1 MKHHILLIRTST
13 FDYLRIELELLLE
26 WFFEILLVFPNDSI
40 QIPAPE
46 YVQVGSGFGR
56 GGGAAVCCIVEMGNG
71 GSRMA
76 AMVACTV
83 CAMSVGYSTEEAVTQ
98 VAECVL
104 LLKQP
109 GWCQS
114 DLNL

>member
-76 AMVACTV
+76 AMVV
-83 CAMSVGYSTEEAVTQ
+83 YNVRAMPIGYLA
-98 VAECVL
+98 AEVV
-104 LLKQP
+104 K
-109 GWCQS
+109 
-114 DLNL
+114 